1 MRLLQLG
8 HAGRCG
14 RAAAPHAVA
23 HRCRGA
29 PRARW
34 LICAAAARTTASCVP
49 CNALRANWHEA
60 AFAADGSVQVRT
72 GKVELG
78 QGIRTALAQIA
89 ADELG
94 LAIERVQVLAA
105 DTAFGPD
112 EGVTSGS
119 LSVQD
124 GGSALRAA
132 CIEARTQPPRTEA
145 LVGRSVPRTDLA
157 AKFAGAPSFIHD
169 LEPPGLAAR
178 ARAAPA
184 AARCAARRGRPGP
197 RGVAARRRGRAPRRP
212 PARRAGR
219 AQPRRRQGDRSPEC
233 GRTLDAGPG
242 GPHRQPSARRADA
255 TARDHQRGG
264 RAGPAPQRKALPAR

>member
-1 MRLLQLG
+1 MRL
-8 HAGRCG
+8 
-14 RAAAPHAVA
+14 
-23 HRCRGA
+23 
-29 PRARW
+29 
-34 LICAAAARTTASCVP
+34 
-49 CNALRANWHEA
+49 E
-60 AFAADGSVQVRT
+60 FAADGSVQVRT

-132 CIEARTQPPRTEA
+132 CIEARKQPPRTVP
-145 LVGRSVPRTDLA
+145 LVGSSVPRTDLA

-169 LEPPGLAAR
+169 LAPPGLLHGRVLHPPRRDAQLAGVDLAR
-178 ARAAPA
+178 VSSLPGVVAVHRDGHCSACWPSA
-184 AARCAARRGRPGP
+184 AATPTRRSKSCARSHAGRP
-197 RGVAARRRGRAPRRP
+197 AHRAPTR
-212 PARRAGR
+212 ARRA
-219 AQPRRRQGDRSPEC
+219 
-233 GRTLDAGPG
+233 
-242 GPHRQPSARRADA
+242 
-255 TARDHQRGG
+255 
-264 RAGPAPQRKALPAR
+264 PA